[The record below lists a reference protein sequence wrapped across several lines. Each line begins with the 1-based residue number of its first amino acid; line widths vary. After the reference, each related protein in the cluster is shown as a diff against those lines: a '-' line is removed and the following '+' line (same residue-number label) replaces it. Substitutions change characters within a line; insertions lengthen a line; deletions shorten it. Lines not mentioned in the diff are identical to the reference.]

1 MFNLKKLYTYSAIG
15 LLALSLGIN
24 SVLAEKADSKK
35 EPAAAQETAEC
46 SLPDAI
52 EVNSLDVVN
61 NPSLY
66 LNKNITMKATFD
78 KFSAL
83 GLDYKKALRSTTD
96 YIGFLIQR
104 DDKLDHDVPLS
115 EMKLFLKRDYAE
127 KFIDLEVGDKI
138 KVTGKVFSTAL
149 GDPWIDVC
157 KIEVL
162 KKAKITEEDKKTSKK
177 K

>member
-1 MFNLKKLYTYSAIG
+1 MFDFKKLYTSLILG
-15 LLALSLGIN
+15 LFVLTLGFN
-24 SVLAEKADSKK
+24 SVFAKKADSKQPA
-35 EPAAAQETAEC
+35 EPIPVAEC
-46 SLPDAI
+46 NLPDAI
-52 EVNSLDVVN
+52 EVDSLDVVN
-61 NPSLY
+61 NPTSY

-83 GLDYKKALRSTTD
+83 GLDYKKALRPTAD

-104 DDKLDHDVPLS
+104 DDKPDHDIPLS

-138 KVTGKVFSTAL
+138 QITGKVFSDAL
-149 GDPWIDVC
+149 GDPWIDVN

-162 KKAKITEEDKKTSKK
+162 KKAKVTEEDNKKSEKK
-177 K
+177 